1 MFKLTGTVKVINPTQ
16 VISEKFSKREFV
28 IETQDQYPQ
37 LVMFQATQDKCSLL
51 DNVQLSSQ
59 VEVSF
64 NLRGREWTSPA
75 GEVKYFNTLEAWR
88 IEKVGQANA
97 MPAGGPSA
105 MSLGSDPIPAATTS
119 AVASNEEEDDL
130 PF

>member
-1 MFKLTGTVKVINPTQ
+1 MFKLTGRVIAINPTQ

-28 IETQDQYPQ
+28 IETQDKYPQ
-37 LVMFQATQDKCSLL
+37 LVMFQATQDKCTLL
-51 DNVQLSSQ
+51 DNVKLNDNI
-59 VEVSF
+59 EVSF

-88 IEKVGQANA
+88 IELEGSAPVQTPNA
-97 MPAGGPSA
+97 PVQQSTTPA
-105 MSLGSDPIPAATTS
+105 
-119 AVASNEEEDDL
+119 NEEEDDL

>member
-1 MFKLTGTVKVINPTQ
+1 MFKLTGTLKVANETQ

-28 IETQDQYPQ
+28 IETKDQYPQ
-37 LVMFQATQDKCSLL
+37 LVMFQLTQDKCDYL
-51 DNVQLSSQ
+51 DVYQLGNQ

-75 GEVKYFNTLEAWR
+75 GEVRYFNTLEAWR
-88 IEKVGQANA
+88 LERIDGNGESIQDKARIDQ
-97 MPAGGPSA
+97 
-105 MSLGSDPIPAATTS
+105 I
-119 AVASNEEEDDL
+119 EDDGDGL

>member
-1 MFKLTGTVKVINPTQ
+1 MYKLTGTVKVLNPTQ
-16 VISEKFSKREFV
+16 AISEKFSKREFV

-37 LVMFQATQDKCSLL
+37 LVMFQATQDKCALL
-51 DNVQLSSQ
+51 DNIQLSSQ

-64 NLRGREWTSPA
+64 NLRGKEWTSPA

-88 IEKVGQANA
+88 IETVGQSNT
-97 MPAGGPSA
+97 MPTGGPSA
-105 MSLGSDPIPAATTS
+105 MSLNSDPIPAATAS
-119 AVASNEEEDDL
+119 AVTSREEEDDL